1 MKTVFKIA
9 PLLALLGAAPAARAD
24 VYWSPRELLADP
36 SFFRASEQVGYRQ
49 FDLTAEQR
57 ARIEQRLGYR
67 LAKSRW
73 TIFVATTG
81 ARVDGYALFDE
92 ELGEHQPISFAV
104 KVSPAGA
111 VLAQEIVAYREPRGD
126 EVRDARF
133 RAQFVGKRACDPLRP
148 GDDIAAV
155 SGATI
160 SSRAMAVGVKR
171 ALVLVDELMLK
182 PSQAATATAA
192 R

>member
-92 ELGEHQPISFAV
+92 ELGEHQRSEGHTSELQAPV
-104 KVSPAGA
+104 HVVSPLS
-111 VLAQEIVAYREPRGD
+111 LAKMNTCMSTEA
-126 EVRDARF
+126 
-133 RAQFVGKRACDPLRP
+133 
-148 GDDIAAV
+148 
-155 SGATI
+155 ST
-160 SSRAMAVGVKR
+160 
-171 ALVLVDELMLK
+171 
-182 PSQAATATAA
+182 
-192 R
+192 